1 MEHKAQANVNNNKQ
15 QQEQAGECL
24 DAAEQLE
31 EDELRLELGEHL
43 LRRVLLLDLEQLLE
57 ELAAL
62 RAASR
67 A

>member
-1 MEHKAQANVNNNKQ
+1 MYSSVKSTR
-15 QQEQAGECL
+15 L

-43 LRRVLLLDLEQLLE
+43 LRRRLLLDREQLVE

-62 RAASR
+62 SAVHRQ
-67 A
+67 